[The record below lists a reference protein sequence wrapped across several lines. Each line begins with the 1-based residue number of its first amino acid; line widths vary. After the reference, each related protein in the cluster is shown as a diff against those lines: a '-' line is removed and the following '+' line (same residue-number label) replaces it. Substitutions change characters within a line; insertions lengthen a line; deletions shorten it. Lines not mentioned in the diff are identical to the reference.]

1 MSNGFETAK
10 MDSDLILC
18 HENQLKKSIQDLDPA
33 LDQYDLDQS
42 LMKDVLTF
50 HQSIPGYDVTPL
62 VRLSCLSE
70 QLGVKGIFIKDESK
84 RFGLKA
90 YKVLGGSYGCLKAVE
105 AQLNQLEVG

>member
-1 MSNGFETAK
+1 M
-10 MDSDLILC
+10 
-18 HENQLKKSIQDLDPA
+18 
-33 LDQYDLDQS
+33 
-42 LMKDVLTF
+42 
-50 HQSIPGYDVTPL
+50 

-105 AQLNQLEVG
+105 ALLNQLEVG